1 MDASNPAFVGAVGE
15 VLEHGGEV
23 AVVPVVERV
32 ACVPL
37 ARPSMRQVSESS
49 RPEDLPPDHFPGLAQ
64 LGGGERP
71 DPLPDPLHA
80 LHGGAGVEHVLGG
93 GGETHGDVV
102 AEGTGPAD
110 EEGGQETAPHGSQSA
125 VISRYSK
132 TCSGFRCGEEPSRA
146 EPNDLMDTMTASL
159 VVGPR

>member
-49 RPEDLPPDHFPGLAQ
+49 RPENLPPDLLPGLAQ

-110 EEGGQETAPHGSQSA
+110 EEGGQETAPHGSQFS
-125 VISRYSK
+125 VS
-132 TCSGFRCGEEPSRA
+132 C
-146 EPNDLMDTMTASL
+146 N
-159 VVGPR
+159 